1 MDCSSKIKLPNE
13 LKAELANAFC
23 FDFRWSVLRVSSSV
37 FDHFLAK
44 RQHKILQNVDLK
56 FRQSCEQHVELDNVG
71 QKLANLGNEISLPMS
86 NVPIHEAVIAARIL
100 ISLHTRNFNELYAFL
115 ESHKFPRQMHPKL
128 QKIWWDIHFL
138 EAQQTLGKS
147 QLSLLEKYK
156 VREKYPLPPTIWD
169 GQRKNG
175 LFSENTLT
183 LLNEQYA
190 ESRYFYAGR
199 WEIAE
204 ATGLSETQGFLKE
217 NDFSAENQSH
227 TTPTTVEFSKFRS
240 DPKQE
245 KHRKG
250 LKSIEEARRTGE
262 TTPALVAA
270 AHEAAHSIVVLLNE
284 DIAESF
290 ISTTIIGQ
298 NGLDGLT
305 MSTRRPNEDCRQRN

>member
-13 LKAELANAFC
+13 LKAELANAFR

-71 QKLANLGNEISLPMS
+71 QKLANFRNEISLPMS

-115 ESHKFPRQMHPKL
+115 ESHKFPRQIHPKQ

-138 EAQQTLGKS
+138 EAEQTLGKS

-156 VREKYPLPPTIWD
+156 VREEHPLPPTIWD

-175 LFSENTLT
+175 LLNENTLT

-204 ATGLSETQGFLKE
+204 ATGLS
-217 NDFSAENQSH
+217 
-227 TTPTTVEFSKFRS
+227 
-240 DPKQE
+240 
-245 KHRKG
+245 
-250 LKSIEEARRTGE
+250 
-262 TTPALVAA
+262 
-270 AHEAAHSIVVLLNE
+270 
-284 DIAESF
+284 
-290 ISTTIIGQ
+290 
-298 NGLDGLT
+298 
-305 MSTRRPNEDCRQRN
+305 